1 MRSGIS
7 RRCGI
12 LEKSFRSIKLPSA
25 VSDMDSPHSDS
36 GRSPGIAGN
45 GWWTQGNQR
54 RSLLNLDL
62 GALLFQLLL
71 DGLGLFLGHASLDR
85 LGCTLNQILRFFQT
99 QVGHLAHNL

>member
-12 LEKSFRSIKLPSA
+12 LEKSFRSIKLLPA
-25 VSDMDSPHSDS
+25 VSDMDSPHSES
-36 GRSPGIAGN
+36 GRSPGIPGK

-54 RSLLNLDL
+54 YLLLNLDL
-62 GALLFQLLL
+62 GTLLFQLLL

-85 LGCTLNQILRFFQT
+85 FGRALHQILRFFQ
-99 QVGHLAHNL
+99 A